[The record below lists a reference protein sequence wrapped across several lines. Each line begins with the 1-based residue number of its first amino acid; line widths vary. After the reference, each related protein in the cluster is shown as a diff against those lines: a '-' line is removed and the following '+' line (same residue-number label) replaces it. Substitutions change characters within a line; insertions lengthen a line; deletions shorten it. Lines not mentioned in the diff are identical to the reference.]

1 MAKAIVRDLNADSIY
16 INASSDN
23 GIAVARE
30 QIAEFAQTRSLL
42 GRPKVVILD
51 EADGLTVPF
60 QQALRGYID
69 EFKKYARFILTC
81 NNISKIIE
89 PLREGRTQVFD
100 FNMSKT
106 EYKPALM
113 SKMLQRLTGI
123 LKNENIE
130 FDETI
135 LPTIVEALYP
145 SMRKMITLLQ
155 KYAAMY
161 GKIDAGIISFKQ
173 VSSELSDLIKKK
185 DLTGA
190 RSYINS
196 NGFAYTDVFRHL
208 LDEYIPR
215 MDNKYKAQAIMI
227 LGQWEPQCAL
237 STMPDLMIACALLDI
252 MNLEV

>member
-1 MAKAIVRDLNADSIY
+1 MKDLNADALY

-30 QIAEFAQTRSLL
+30 QIAEFAQTRSLM

-51 EADGLTVPF
+51 EADGLTVQF

-100 FNMSKT
+100 FNMSKA

-113 SKMLQRLTGI
+113 AKMVQRLSGI
-123 LKNENIE
+123 LKNEGVTY
-130 FDETI
+130 DESI
-135 LPTIVEALYP
+135 LPNIVEALYP
-145 SMRKMITLLQ
+145 SMRKMITMLQ

-161 GKIDAGIISFKQ
+161 GKIDAGILAFKQ
-173 VSSELSDLIKKK
+173 VGSELTDLIKKK

-190 RSYINS
+190 RNYINS

-208 LDEYIPR
+208 LDEYIPS

-227 LGQWEPQCAL
+227 LGQWEPQCAI

-252 MNLEV
+252 MQLEV